1 MATYATVDDVRDRFE
16 GDIGEGSPTERVVTA
31 RLDDAEAMVV
41 HRLGGIEALQ
51 ARISSGRTT
60 AALVEMV
67 LCNMVLRLLRNAS
80 GVTQETAGPFS
91 RSFDSAV
98 AAGKLYL
105 TRDDRRDL
113 GMRGQAST
121 ISLSAGDG
129 ALHRPHRRDWRAGRP
144 DWIA

>member
-1 MATYATVDDVRDRFE
+1 MATYATVDDVRARFE
-16 GDIGEGSPTERVVTA
+16 GDIPEGSSTERVVTA
-31 RLDDAEAMVV
+31 RLDDAEAMVI
-41 HRLGGIEALQ
+41 HRLGGADALAARIEA
-51 ARISSGRTT
+51 GRTT
-60 AALVEMV
+60 AALVTMV

-105 TRDDRRDL
+105 TKDDRRDL
-113 GMRGQAST
+113 GMRGQAGT
-121 ISLSAGDG
+121 ISLSEADD
-129 ALHRPHRRDWRAGRP
+129 ALRHPHRRDWRAGLP